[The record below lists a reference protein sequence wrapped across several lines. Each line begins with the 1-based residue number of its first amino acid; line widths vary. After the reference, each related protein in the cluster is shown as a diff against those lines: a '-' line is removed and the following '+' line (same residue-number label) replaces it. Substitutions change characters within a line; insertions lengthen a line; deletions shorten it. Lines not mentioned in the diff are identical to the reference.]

1 MPFDSQ
7 GKFYRLHNWEQDR
20 IDDIDIVSDH
30 HDEED
35 DNFAQG
41 LNECVLRNGLV
52 PMEANLN
59 LGGFR
64 INNLGKATSVND
76 AINKQQLEE
85 AKSDIADKLN
95 QTLCV
100 GDIKCSALQ
109 KDHKNWLLCDGRE
122 VEREEYNELFE
133 AIGTAF
139 GEGNKVTTFNLPDCR
154 GVVVRGLD
162 NGRGLD
168 TNRTL
173 GSYQQDGAPN
183 ISGKFAGGAAEYSSS
198 LTGAFSSSA
207 TTGKYDGGLD
217 AGKNFSIVNFSA
229 NKSNSIYGRSSEIR
243 MKNIA
248 LNYFIKAKE
257 D

>member
-7 GKFYRLHNWEQDR
+7 GKFYRLHSWEQDR

-64 INNLGKATSVND
+64 INNVGKATSVND

-85 AKSDIADKLN
+85 AKIEVTDKLN

-122 VEREEYNELFE
+122 VEREEYEILFE
-133 AIGTAF
+133 EIGTAF
-139 GEGNKVTTFNLPDCR
+139 GSGNGITTFNIPDCR
-154 GVVVRGLD
+154 GVVVRGID

-168 TNRTL
+168 IERKL
-173 GSYQQDGAPN
+173 GNYQQDAAPN
-183 ISGKFAGGAAEYSSS
+183 IVARFAGGASEYSSMY
-198 LTGAFSSSA
+198 GAVSSSDV
-207 TTGKYDGGLD
+207 TGKYDGGLD
-217 AGKNFSIVNFSA
+217 AGKNFAVVVFNA
-229 NKSNSIYGRSSEIR
+229 NKSNPVYGRSYEIR

>member
-64 INNLGKATSVND
+64 INNVGKATSVND

-109 KDHKNWLLCDGRE
+109 KDHY
-122 VEREEYNELFE
+122 EEQTHQS
-133 AIGTAF
+133 ARR
-139 GEGNKVTTFNLPDCR
+139 KQR
-154 GVVVRGLD
+154 VR
-162 NGRGLD
+162 RW
-168 TNRTL
+168 R
-173 GSYQQDGAPN
+173 Q
-183 ISGKFAGGAAEYSSS
+183 
-198 LTGAFSSSA
+198 
-207 TTGKYDGGLD
+207 
-217 AGKNFSIVNFSA
+217 GKNRRN
-229 NKSNSIYGRSSEIR
+229 E
-243 MKNIA
+243 
-248 LNYFIKAKE
+248 KAQQGQE
-257 D
+257 LARC